1 MSCNRAES
9 CEGTG
14 IRLAGTWEAVGRFKH
29 IDMEISEPTIVGHV
43 PTATGTNSDSSERL
57 KEEENERWCLS

>member
-1 MSCNRAES
+1 M
-9 CEGTG
+9 
-14 IRLAGTWEAVGRFKH
+14 RLAGTWEAVGRCKH
-29 IDMEISEPTIVGHV
+29 INMEISEATIVGHV